1 MSTETPIEMPA
12 DTPLWQPDENDI
24 AASNMRHFMD
34 LAEQQT
40 GLAFP
45 DYESLYRWSVEEKET
60 FWSLLWDDC
69 DVIGRKG
76 ERILIDAEDIEK
88 ATWFPDASLNFA
100 ENLLRRDDDT
110 IAIHFRAEDQL
121 ERSMSWKELR
131 RQVASVAGW
140 LRQQGVE
147 PGDRVA
153 GYVANMPEAIVA
165 MLATASLGGIWTST
179 SPDFG
184 EESVIERFGQTEPTI
199 LFAVDGYFYNGK
211 VIDIRQRVQAVQ
223 RAIPSIR
230 QTVMIPLV
238 ERDAPGDTLSWQS
251 LIASGEPPELVFEP
265 RGFNDPLYILYSSG
279 TTGKPKCITHKVG
292 GVLLQHLKELQLHS
306 DVKPGDRVFYFTT
319 CGWMMWNWLVSAL
332 ACEATVVLY
341 DGSPFYPSGNI
352 LWDYADDVGMSLFGT
367 SAKYIDALSKAGLE
381 PAKSHDLSSLRT
393 LCSTGS
399 VLAPESF
406 DYVYHSIKSDLCLAS
421 ISGGT
426 DIVSCFVL
434 GCPIRPVWRGES
446 QCRGLGMAVD
456 VFDEEGHSVRGEKG
470 ELVCRQ
476 TFPSQPA
483 FFWGDDTGRK
493 YHDAYFARFDN
504 CWHHGDYVM
513 LTDHDGI
520 VIYGRSDAT
529 LNPGGVRIGTAEIYR
544 HVEQLEEIHESL
556 VIGQERDN
564 DVRIVLFVVLA
575 DSASLDASLT
585 SKIRTTIREKCSPRH
600 VPAKILQVTE
610 IPRTRSGKIVEL
622 AVREVVHN
630 RPVKNLHALANP
642 EALEQFRNRLELQD

>member
-1 MSTETPIEMPA
+1 MPSN
-12 DTPLWQPDENDI
+12 TPLWQPDEKRI
-24 AASNMRHFMD
+24 ASSNMKRFMD
-34 LAEQQT
+34 AAENQNGQ
-40 GLAFP
+40 AFP
-45 DYESLYRWSVEEKET
+45 DYDSLYHWSVDEKEA
-60 FWSLLWDDC
+60 FWSLLWDFC
-69 DVIGRKG
+69 EVIGHKG
-76 ERILIDAEDIEK
+76 ERILVNGDDIEK
-88 ATWFPDASLNFA
+88 ATWFPDATLNFA
-100 ENLLRRDDDT
+100 ENLLRRNDDA
-110 IAIHFRAEDQL
+110 IAIHFRAENQVA
-121 ERSMSWKELR
+121 RSMSWKELHH
-131 RQVASVAGW
+131 QVACVAGW
-140 LRQQGVE
+140 LRQQGVG

-153 GYVANMPEAIVA
+153 GYVANMPEAVVA

-211 VIDIRQRVQAVQ
+211 VIDIRQRVESVQ
-223 RAIPSIR
+223 QAIPSIR
-230 QTVMIPLV
+230 QTVTIPLV
-238 ERDAPGDTLSWQS
+238 ERYPPDGSLSWQS
-251 LIASGEPPELVFEP
+251 LITNEQPPELTFEP
-265 RGFNDPLYILYSSG
+265 VGFNDPLYILYSSG

-352 LWDYADDVGMSLFGT
+352 LWDYADDVGMTLFGT
-367 SAKYIDALSKAGLE
+367 SAKYIDALAKAGIE
-381 PAKSHDLSSLRT
+381 PARSHDLSSLRT

-406 DYVYHSIKSDLCLAS
+406 DYVYRCIKKDLCLAS

-456 VFDEEGHSVRGEKG
+456 VFDDNGKPVRGEKG
-470 ELVCRQ
+470 ELVCTQ

-483 FFWGDDTGRK
+483 FFWGDETGEK
-493 YHDAYFARFDN
+493 YHEAYFARFRN
-504 CWHHGDYVM
+504 CWHHGDYVK

-544 HVEQLEEIHESL
+544 HVEQLEEIRESL
-556 VIGQERDN
+556 VIGQEWQN

-575 DSASLDASLT
+575 GSATLDDSLAG
-585 SKIRTTIREKCSPRH
+585 KIRSTIREKCSPRH
-600 VPAKILQVTE
+600 VPAKILRVTE

-622 AVREVVHN
+622 AVREIVHN
-630 RPVKNLHALANP
+630 RPVKNLQALANP
-642 EALEQFRNRLELQD
+642 DALEQFRNRPELQE